1 MKVHKQVDLGNHLRD
16 QLSNHISSQLH
27 SHLDNQID
35 TQLENHIYD
44 ILIVEIS
51 EQLRGQCMNE
61 IHSHL

>member
-1 MKVHKQVDLGNHLRD
+1 MKVHKQVDLGNHLCD
-16 QLSNHISSQLH
+16 QLSNHISSQFH

-35 TQLENHIYD
+35 TQLANQIYN
-44 ILIVEIS
+44 IFLIEIS